1 MRPPRM
7 RRGGWVNDRRRHRA
21 AQVTRAE
28 TATAAITDFAT
39 PTWQEGVGRLVDF
52 GNTLTEYN
60 RSANPDARA
69 MAQDWGAVGEFL
81 AVALDDRPDCG

>member
-1 MRPPRM
+1 MRPPVM

-21 AQVTRAE
+21 RAE

-69 MAQDWGAVGEFL
+69 MAQDWDAVGEFL
-81 AVALDDRPDCG
+81 AIALHDRPD

>member
-1 MRPPRM
+1 MIIGRAKRILA
-7 RRGGWVNDRRRHRA
+7 RFEDWYCERDRYLDRGVA
-21 AQVTRAE
+21 S
-28 TATAAITDFAT
+28 IDFAT

>member
-1 MRPPRM
+1 MIIGRAKRN
-7 RRGGWVNDRRRHRA
+7 RVLRNLDR
-21 AQVTRAE
+21 QETR
-28 TATAAITDFAT
+28 IDFAT
-39 PTWQEGVGRLVDF
+39 PTWQEGAGRLVDF